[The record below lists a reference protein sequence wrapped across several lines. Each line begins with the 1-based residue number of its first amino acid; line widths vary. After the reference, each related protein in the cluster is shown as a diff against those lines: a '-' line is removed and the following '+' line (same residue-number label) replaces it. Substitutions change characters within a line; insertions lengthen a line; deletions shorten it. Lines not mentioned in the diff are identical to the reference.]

1 MAATSVGES
10 QLHRIIRDLHEA
22 VAELSR
28 EYKDIGDPITDD
40 SPSLHKFSYKLE
52 YLLQFD
58 QKEKKTLLGTRKDY
72 WDYFCDCLAKIK
84 GANDGIRYVKSIPVL
99 KTSLGKGRAFIRY
112 SLVHQRLADTLQQ
125 CLMNERV
132 TSEWYYARS
141 PFLKSHLNVDIIS
154 HLYELN
160 EVQFD
165 VASMGYDLDSA
176 WPTFA
181 RRSLGSPA
189 HLWKPPS
196 RYSSVSSLVS
206 SYSQQAPDFLCSPDQ
221 GPSLLSNIGETA
233 SCWVVDDLRM
243 ELDQSE
249 LKRQELLEQVRQL
262 QEESAGLRALVRD
275 LEGQLQGHLKQSLC
289 RSHQETLENQRAL
302 ELTNQETAERL
313 LTTARELE
321 ALRAEAT
328 AGRELEAKLSSA
340 ECRNMELLA
349 QLDGALG
356 EKGRQAASHFDSAQK
371 IHTLLDKLNEAEKEK
386 LEALREADG
395 RKREAERLAEELRM
409 KESSMFTR
417 EENSAMLK
425 QVKDL
430 QSTIKKLQGALTVK
444 EKESSNLQM
453 QLQDLQN
460 SQEVR
465 ERQVEELKRRIQAE
479 KEDLQQ
485 RHSSLKEQMEG
496 QIHNMTEQL
505 KAKEDGLSTSVKKIQ
520 GLEKQVEKLVS
531 EKEGLWNNLV
541 ELEGNVKDQA
551 RRIEEYKMQCNSL
564 MELNSKLLQ
573 TVKRN
578 EEIKK
583 EVAEVKGVLE
593 NELTTLRASERQLRG
608 QGGDAVFAVDEG
620 ERQLREE
627 NILLDE
633 SLQRAM
639 LLKEVSKG
647 AVRRLEQENCEL
659 RVEEGMEKGALS
671 LMQEELCSV
680 SAQIAELEKNL
691 ATSKSNEET
700 LQEKLQEN
708 SLLQLNMR
716 LGEDLCVQVDE
727 LEGRWVK
734 NSQEGSS
741 RLALAEGQLDLSV
754 KEVSRLRDEVVDLR
768 CKLQDL
774 TEEKLKV
781 QAQLEVTEA
790 SRQELKALVKQF
802 KGQVEE
808 LNRRH
813 VQELLQH
820 KQKEV
825 ALERETEAQALEST
839 SSKEELASLKR
850 SHELLALES
859 AETKDC
865 LQRVNMEMAEL
876 SIHIC
881 SLNSEKDDTQRR
893 LGSASTR
900 LREMEEEVAC
910 GVEQL
915 LVLQRENA
923 NLREELCK
931 LESLQGKLE
940 QAETQSRSLQES
952 AEEEINAIRFQMSC
966 ETLNHQSQLKSLN
979 EELEGTKH
987 QLKAKL
993 EKVSSLEAKVSQ
1005 LEAENSRYCE
1015 LLEKKKVHI
1024 KECEGVIRRKD
1035 SELKQQNEKLR
1046 RAEEKLATAQK
1057 ACHDLSEQLN
1067 RAVAERKSCD
1077 MKTSAEIDD
1086 LYRTKKNLEE
1096 RLIELIRDKDT
1107 LWQKWDAL
1115 EFQQKQRCEEV
1126 TEKDASHCLAC
1137 QGQFSWWQRR
1147 HPCRLCGRTFC
1158 YYCSNCSSKVTPGG
1172 KRERCC
1178 RNCSASPDHQIET
1191 ELGSPPS
1198 TPNSHSASYGHRP
1211 HVSVSEQVAK
1221 PDDGTYDV
1229 ITEEEINGV
1238 CNYDLQSHTTEES
1251 PERVQK
1257 SPQRDTLDLSTRTGD
1272 TTTEDAD
1279 DLSLVVQDAEIYLL
1293 KSGEIT
1299 LTVPF
1304 SLDEVS
1310 LFGEAPRE
1318 LFIKSSCYSIIPI
1331 TVPEAGHTISWLFSS
1346 EPKSISFGV
1355 VHREANNGPLE
1366 QSKVLIPLTRCNSH
1380 KETIQGQLKV
1390 RNPGTYTL
1398 IFDNSFSR
1406 FISKKVQYH
1415 LTVKKPII
1423 CDRSESS

>member
-1 MAATSVGES
+1 FASTTSK
-10 QLHRIIRDLHEA
+10 A

-551 RRIEEYKMQCNSL
+551 RRIEEYKMQ
-564 MELNSKLLQ
+564 
-573 TVKRN
+573 
-578 EEIKK
+578 
-583 EVAEVKGVLE
+583 
-593 NELTTLRASERQLRG
+593 LRG

-966 ETLNHQSQLKSLN
+966 ETLNHQSQLKVLLKVTPLHNMSNKAIENKWQGLN
-979 EELEGTKH
+979 
-987 QLKAKL
+987 
-993 EKVSSLEAKVSQ
+993 
-1005 LEAENSRYCE
+1005 
-1015 LLEKKKVHI
+1015 KKKKHTEVM
-1024 KECEGVIRRKD
+1024 KFYK
-1035 SELKQQNEKLR
+1035 N
-1046 RAEEKLATAQK
+1046 
-1057 ACHDLSEQLN
+1057 QLN

-1211 HVSVSEQVAK
+1211 HVSGEGRPARA
-1221 PDDGTYDV
+1221 V
-1229 ITEEEINGV
+1229 IFFDMKDFV
-1238 CNYDLQSHTTEES
+1238 DNYSDSFNF
-1251 PERVQK
+1251 R
-1257 SPQRDTLDLSTRTGD
+1257 STRTGD